1 MESASPAAR
10 GPWES
15 RVRDL
20 YVRWVRPR
28 IQSPIARQR
37 LKLFWFVWG
46 YGPLLRL
53 RLPIA
58 RRLSLLRR
66 FLRVDWNVPHAHRPS
81 EIARICEALASRRAR
96 PDEWMVEAGC
106 WQGGSTAKFSILCEM
121 LGYHL
126 AVFDSFEGVEPMT
139 EEEKSRGYDFSG
151 EYAAAKAL
159 VMDNVA
165 RYGAFG
171 SCSFHQGWFS
181 DTLARKPLAH
191 PVRVVYIDCDVAKGT
206 SEVLTGVVPRLVP
219 DARVFTQDFHIGP
232 VRELL
237 LDPET
242 WRRLGVA
249 TAPRIEALC
258 GHLAEIQFN
267 APPIRGTSE

>member
-1 MESASPAAR
+1 
-10 GPWES
+10 
-15 RVRDL
+15 
-20 YVRWVRPR
+20 VRPR
-28 IQSPIARQR
+28 IRSPLARQR
-37 LKLFWFVWG
+37 LKLLWFVWG
-46 YGPLLRL
+46 YAPLLFL
-53 RLPIA
+53 EIPFA

-81 EIARICEALASRRAR
+81 EIARICGALASRPAR
-96 PDEWMVEAGC
+96 VGELMVEAGC
-106 WQGGSTAKFSILCEM
+106 WQGGSTAKFSLLCEM

-126 AVFDSFEGVEPMT
+126 AVFDSFEGVEPLT
-139 EEEKSRGYDFSG
+139 VEEKSKGYDFSG

-165 RYGAFG
+165 RYGAPG
-171 SCSFHQGWFS
+171 SCSFHKGWFS
-181 DTLARKPLAH
+181 DTLARKPLSD

-206 SEVLTGVVPRLVP
+206 SEVLTGVVGRLVP

-249 TAPRIEALC
+249 TTPRIEALC

-267 APPIRGTSE
+267 APSTRGTPERGILGV